1 MSIEQQAIPTPKRI
15 GAALRRG
22 LLFTLLYGSLLGLGS
37 MFIGTPDHNLWS
49 LRYLW
54 QRAGHPLAALL
65 PAGGDGVPADHRSGH
80 LWQARTSLAA
90 GQFLQAEALLQP
102 VLAQGDYDAQRLQ
115 AEILAAR
122 GHLAGAIQLW
132 AQVGAVDDLLVAA
145 QQAGQQGQVE
155 VAMLAYRTAYGLAPE
170 RTVLPFAGFL
180 RRERQDFAAAETL
193 LRDYIAAMPSSRYL
207 VSWLREL
214 GTLYREQEA
223 WDQAIAIYSQLV
235 AAAPDST
242 ADWVQLG
249 WTYYERGAGAEEAMT
264 YFQQAITHTPQEG
277 DGYYAIAGLFSREK
291 RYAEADPWYA
301 QALEREPEQPWWWL
315 GRGNAAQQAENLP
328 LALQL
333 YATAQ
338 AKFPDAAQ
346 VHYQAA
352 WAYRQAEQ
360 REQAVAAIEEAIRLM
375 GKSGITQPQ
384 TQASYYAR
392 AGQIYEWAGQLQE
405 AVYSYN
411 QAAELKPDYQGIQD
425 SLRRLYGEN

>member
-54 QRAGHPLAALL
+54 QRAGHPLVALL
-65 PAGGDGVPADHRSGH
+65 PADGDAVPADHRSGH
-80 LWQARTSLAA
+80 LWQARASLAA

-145 QQAGQQGQVE
+145 QQAGRQGQVE

-249 WTYYERGAGAEEAMT
+249 WTYYERGAGAEEATT
-264 YFQQAITHTPQEG
+264 YFQQAITRTPQEG

-291 RYAEADPWYA
+291 RYAEADGWYA
-301 QALEREPEQPWWWL
+301 QALEREPEQQWWWL
-315 GRGNAAQQAENLP
+315 GRANAAQQAGNLT

-338 AKFPDAAQ
+338 AKFPAAAQ
-346 VHYQAA
+346 LHYQAA
-352 WAYRQAEQ
+352 WAYKLAGD
-360 REQAVAAIEEAIRLM
+360 REKAVAAIE
-375 GKSGITQPQ
+375 
-384 TQASYYAR
+384 QALQLTNSDNTIQRQVLANYHAR
-392 AGQIYEWAGQLQE
+392 AGLIYEWTGQLQK
-405 AVYSYN
+405 AMIVYK
-411 QAAELKPDYQGIQD
+411 QALQMDSQRQD
-425 SLRRLYGEN
+425 VQKGLERLYGN